1 MGHTKK
7 ELSMTIAKKDLF
19 EDTPIIDAVMK
30 LAVPTVIGQII
41 LVIYNMADTF
51 FIGLTDNNAKI
62 TAVTICMP
70 AFMFLSAVAN
80 LFGVGG
86 SSVISKALGKSNMD
100 RGSWASAFSFWGC
113 LLLTLVYSLLAY
125 LLRNP
130 FVNFLG
136 GLHAD
141 VHAYAV
147 QYLIITVVLGGLF
160 TAMNNL
166 MSHLVRSEGRS
177 LHASLGVAM
186 GGILNIALDPLFMFV
201 ILPPGNEVVGAAMAT
216 ALSNVI
222 SCIYFM
228 ILLFVSK
235 KNDTT
240 IISIRLTRHSF
251 EWKIPQKILG
261 AGAPAAVMTFAENI
275 SYAILDKLLSGYR
288 ILAVQSGVGV
298 AKKINMLTHSIVR
311 GITQGALPLLG
322 YNYSAGKREKTKQI
336 VRVVATFAFC
346 SAMFCAV
353 LMFIF
358 ARPLVGIF
366 LDANAGAELE
376 EALNYGVVFLRI
388 FCIGGPFSAIA
399 YAYISF
405 FQAVGHGKESFILA
419 LLRKGILDIPLMF
432 ILRGLASIVFSPMQ
446 SMFGIVSATP
456 MADIICFIV
465 SLILFGRFASSHL
478 AKDKRRKRYNP
489 ETQTYEYVE

>member
-1 MGHTKK
+1 
-7 ELSMTIAKKDLF
+7 MTIAKKDLF
-19 EDTPIIDAVMK
+19 EDTPIVDAVLK
-30 LAVPTVIGQII
+30 LAVPTVMGQII

-86 SSVISKALGKSNMD
+86 SSVISKALGKSNTD

-113 LLLTLVYSLLAY
+113 FLLTLFYSLLAF
-125 LLRNP
+125 LLRNL

-136 GLHAD
+136 GTHRG
-141 VHAYAV
+141 VHEYAV
-147 QYLIITVVLGGLF
+147 QYLMITVVLGGLF

-166 MSHLVRSEGRS
+166 MAHLVRSEGRS
-177 LHASLGVAM
+177 LHASVGVAL

-201 ILPPGNEVVGAAMAT
+201 ILPDGNEVAGAAIAT

-222 SCIYFM
+222 SCIYFL
-228 ILLFVSK
+228 ILIRVSQK
-235 KNDTT
+235 KDRT
-240 IISIRLTRHSF
+240 IINLRLTHNSF
-251 EWKIPQKILG
+251 TQKIPQKILE
-261 AGAPAAVMTFAENI
+261 AGTPAAVMTFAENI
-275 SYAILDKLLSGYR
+275 SYAILDRLLASYR

-298 AKKINMLTHSIVR
+298 AKKINMLSHSIVR

-322 YNYSAGKREKTKQI
+322 YNYSAGKRQRTKQI
-336 VRVVATFAFC
+336 VRTVATFAFL
-346 SAMFCAV
+346 SAMFCTLV
-353 LMFIF
+353 MFFF
-358 ARPLVGIF
+358 AKPLVGIF
-366 LDANAGAELE
+366 LDANAGADLND
-376 EALNYGVVFLRI
+376 ALNYGALFLRI
-388 FCIGGPFSAIA
+388 FCIGGPFSSIA

-432 ILRGLASIVFSPMQ
+432 VLKGLASVILSPME
-446 SMFGIVSATP
+446 SMYGIVAATP
-456 MADIICFIV
+456 TADIICFIV
-465 SLILFGRFASSHL
+465 ALILFSRFAAAHL
-478 AKDKRRKRYNP
+478 SKDKRRKRYNP
-489 ETQTYEYVE
+489 ETQTYEYVDVPENNS